1 MFVSRPLGRLMGMF
15 SMTRQKPIG
24 RPTRCA
30 STTPDIYL
38 PWFIPAGSLRS
49 QGPSSPVSFDRFILH
64 SSFFIMSRTIWAEF
78 AVEVP
83 DDCDL
88 MATIANMQ
96 VSIIGDN
103 VQGWQLS
110 EVCDDDGPLVSNF
123 LR

>member
-1 MFVSRPLGRLMGMF
+1 MFVSRPLGRLMGTS

-24 RPTRCA
+24 RLTRCA
-30 STTPDIYL
+30 GITPVTYS
-38 PWFIPAGSLRS
+38 PWFIPAGFLRS
-49 QGPSSPVSFDRFILH
+49 HDPSFLVSFDRFILH

-88 MATIANMQ
+88 MATIASMK

>member
-1 MFVSRPLGRLMGMF
+1 MFASRPLGRLMGM
-15 SMTRQKPIG
+15 SSTMPQTRIG
-24 RPTRCA
+24 PPTRCA
-30 STTPDIYL
+30 SITPVTYS
-38 PWFIPAGSLRS
+38 PWSMPAGFLRS
-49 QGPSSPVSFDRFILH
+49 HGPSFLVSFDRFVLH

-88 MATIANMQ
+88 MATIASMK